1 MIFFDS
7 GYFDPYYNLA
17 LEEHLFSVLPEGEQC
32 LMLWQNANTIVVG
45 KNQNT
50 LEEINQEFVEQHDI
64 KVARRLSGGGAVYHD
79 MGNLNFTI
87 ITDKEDFERFNFK
100 MFVEPIIKTLAEYG
114 IQAEFTGRNDLV
126 IDGKKFCGNSQYSKG
141 KRVLHHGC
149 IMLDSNL
156 TNVKNALNVKK
167 EKFESKSVK
176 SVISRVTTINA
187 NTKEPIKMED
197 FKQTLKKNVILDDQ
211 INEYVVTPEDE
222 MLIALLQT
230 KKYATWNWNYGNTR
244 TFNIRNEK
252 KFPWGLLTVFLQVEK
267 GVIAHIRLQGDYF
280 GTYDVELLEESLKGT
295 PINPELITVLEQANV
310 SDYIQGCSP
319 QELYE
324 LIQY

>member
-1 MIFFDS
+1 MIFIDS
-7 GYFDPYYNLA
+7 TSYDPYYNLA
-17 LEEHLFSVLPEGEQC
+17 LEEHLFATLPEGEQC

-50 LEEINQEFVEQHDI
+50 LEEINQAFVEQSNI

-87 ITDKEDFERFNFK
+87 IADKENFQRFNFK
-100 MFVEPIIKTLAEYG
+100 MFVEPIINVLAQYN
-114 IQAEFTGRNDLV
+114 IKAEFTGRNDLV
-126 IDGKKFCGNSQYSKG
+126 IEGKKFCGNSQYSKG

-176 SVISRVTTINA
+176 SVVSRVTTINA
-187 NTKEPIKMED
+187 NAKEPIKMD
-197 FKQTLKKNVILDDQ
+197 TFKEALKKYVVLDNQ
-211 INEYVVTPEDE
+211 VKEYVITPEDE
-222 MLIALLQT
+222 QLITRLQT
-230 KKYATWNWNYGNTR
+230 EKYATWNWIYGNTR
-244 TFNIRNEK
+244 AFQIRNEK
-252 KFPWGLLTVFLQVEK
+252 KFPWGLLTVFLQVQK
-267 GVIAHIRLQGDYF
+267 GSIAQIRLQGDYF
-280 GTYDVELLEESLKGT
+280 GTYDVEVLEEILRGI
-295 PINPELITVLEQANV
+295 PMNQGLITVLEQANV
-310 SDYIQGCSP
+310 SDYIQGCTA
-319 QELYE
+319 QDLYE